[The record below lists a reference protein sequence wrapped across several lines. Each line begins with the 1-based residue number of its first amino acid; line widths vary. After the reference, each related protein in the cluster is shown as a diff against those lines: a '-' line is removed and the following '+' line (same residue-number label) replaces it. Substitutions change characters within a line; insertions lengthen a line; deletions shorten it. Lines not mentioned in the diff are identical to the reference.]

1 MNFPKNQ
8 LFCLLGPNGAG
19 KTTTISCLTGITP
32 VTHGDGTASIF
43 SSFQSH
49 FFIFTIGFVSWNRAN
64 RLVFAALIYGH
75 SVRSAVGMSNIR
87 RNMGVCGQVNY
98 FS

>member
-43 SSFQSH
+43 SSLLFGLCHGIEQ
-49 FFIFTIGFVSWNRAN
+49 IFW
-64 RLVFAALIYGH
+64 
-75 SVRSAVGMSNIR
+75 
-87 RNMGVCGQVNY
+87 
-98 FS
+98 FSQH